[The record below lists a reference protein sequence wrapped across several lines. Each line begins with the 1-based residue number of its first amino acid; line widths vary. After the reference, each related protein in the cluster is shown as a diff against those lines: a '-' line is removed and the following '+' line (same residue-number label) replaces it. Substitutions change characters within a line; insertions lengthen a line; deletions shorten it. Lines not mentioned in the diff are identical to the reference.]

1 VHDLELFIALLAGV
15 VGLVWLAGPLRIPY
29 PVLLVLGGLGAG
41 LLPFVPKVEIEPGFV
56 LLAFLPPILYRAA
69 WTFAAED
76 VRMQWHAIALLAVGL
91 VLVTIGAVAW
101 VAHAVIGIPWAPAFI
116 LGAVLGPTDPVAA
129 TSVIRRLGAPEQ
141 MATILEGESLVNDG
155 SGLTAF
161 RIAVGVAGAETF
173 HPGAAVLQFAGV
185 ALGGLA
191 LGAVL
196 GYAGT
201 LIRRRLQAAELEI
214 TTGLVTAYG
223 AFALAERVGV
233 SGILAVVAAGFVV
246 GRAGAF
252 TGPDTRIQAIGFWRT
267 LSFVAESTLFL
278 LVGLAFSSILGRG
291 EIPLGKVAVESLA
304 IAATILAVRLVWMYT
319 VPYAA
324 ARLDRRIAGARPL
337 TDRRERL
344 LLGIAG
350 MRGAVSV
357 AAALAIPA
365 GTAARDEVVLL
376 TCGAVLLTLVPIAL
390 ALPAL
395 MRALGLVRED
405 EARRRYVDARVRVHE
420 AAIDRAEEIGDEG
433 EAPEELVARAREAY
447 DLRISRLEA
456 SRPEGEQDGE
466 DGEAGDRADRYKRVR
481 KALLEAEREALS
493 ELSDAGEVRGETL
506 RAIEKE
512 LDLEESRLDH

>member
-1 VHDLELFIALLAGV
+1 VHDVELFIALLAGV
-15 VGLVWLAGPLRIPY
+15 VGLVWLAGPLRVPH

-41 LLPFVPKVEIEPGFV
+41 LLPIVPTVEIEPDFV

-91 VLVTIGAVAW
+91 VLVTIAAVAT
-101 VAHAVIGIPWAPAFI
+101 VAHAVIGIPWEPAFV
-116 LGAVLGPTDPVAA
+116 LGAILGPTDPVAA
-129 TSVIRRLGAPEQ
+129 TTVIRRLGGPEQ

-161 RIAVGVAGAETF
+161 RIAVGVAGAEAF
-173 HPGAAVLQFAGV
+173 HPAGASLEFAGV

-191 LGAVL
+191 LGAAL
-196 GYAGT
+196 GFAGT
-201 LIRRRLQAAELEI
+201 LIRRRLDAAELEI
-214 TTGLVTAYG
+214 TTGLLTAYG
-223 AFALAERVGV
+223 AFAIAERIGV

-252 TGPDTRIQAIGFWRT
+252 TGPDTRMQAIGFWRT

-278 LVGLAFSSILGRG
+278 LVGLAFSSILRRG
-291 EIPLGKVAVESLA
+291 EIAFGRVALDSLLV
-304 IAATILAVRLVWMYT
+304 AATLIGVRLVWMYT

-324 ARLDRRIAGARPL
+324 AKIDRRIAGAKPL
-337 TDRRERL
+337 TDPRERL

-357 AAALAIPA
+357 AAALAIP
-365 GTAARDEVVLL
+365 GDMPHRDEVVLL
-376 TCGAVLLTLVPIAL
+376 TCGAVLLTLVPTAIAL
-390 ALPAL
+390 PGLL
-395 MRALGLVRED
+395 RALGLSAQE
-405 EARRRYVDARVRVHE
+405 EQRRRYVDARVRVHE
-420 AAIDRAEEIGDEG
+420 AALDKAEEIGDAG

-447 DLRISRLEA
+447 ELRISRLEK
-456 SRPEGEQDGE
+456 SLQEHGDHEHGEH
-466 DGEAGDRADRYKRVR
+466 ADRYKRVR
-481 KALLEAEREALS
+481 ERLIEAEREALA
-493 ELSDAGEVRGETL
+493 ELSDAGDVRGETL
-506 RAIEKE
+506 RTIEKE